1 MSQKKIVKSLFN
13 CHDKYIF
20 DRIRFN
26 KIFFMDSKLNTS
38 NPDTIT
44 YHTEELAYTILGGI
58 RLEGLDRLRVTIKI
72 EVVNRKF
79 QHYLNNPDIAA
90 LAIRQNL
97 DLYSITQVEKLARLI
112 ADRLEV
118 GVTQVH
124 KDLSNITAG
133 LESYRLQQITSKQQE
148 QSNISQPLT
157 EAERNTAIRF
167 LQQPNLLQ
175 LTNSMIG
182 SSGIVGE
189 ELNRLIMWLIYT
201 SRKTAK
207 PLHII
212 SMGSSGTGKSHLQ
225 EKVGELIPE
234 EDKIE
239 ITALTENAF
248 YYFDKAALGHK
259 LILIEDLDGI
269 LAALYPLRELQSKQ
283 RISKTI
289 TVKDRNGNTK
299 AIHLKVH
306 GPVCIAGCT
315 TKESIY
321 EDNANRCFLIHLDE
335 SQQQDER
342 IMDYQRKISAG
353 KINTADETQARQL
366 LQSVQKVLQPL
377 TVINPYA
384 EQLQIPK
391 EVFKQR
397 RTNAHYLAFIE
408 VIAFYKQYQRQWVAP
423 QSGEIIYHPDEPTR
437 PPTGS
442 NAFIEVTTEDIA
454 AANELLKQILLRKS
468 DELNGATRNYFEQL
482 KEHLVKTGQ
491 SSFTST
497 SIRNGLRIPIS
508 SVKRYN
514 AALMDAGLIKKME
527 GRNTKAHYYEIIAQE
542 EYAKLQSSIATALD
556 EALHKIQQPNG
567 SPPAQS
573 KTEPVKRKQIKE
585 LAQQPTEL

>member
-1 MSQKKIVKSLFN
+1 MALKIE
-13 CHDKYIF
+13 I
-20 DRIRFN
+20 
-26 KIFFMDSKLNTS
+26 S
-38 NPDTIT
+38 NPDAIT
-44 YHTEELAYTILGGI
+44 YATEEITYTILGGI

-118 GVTQVH
+118 GVTQVN
-124 KDLSNITAG
+124 KDISDITNE
-133 LESYRLQQITSKQQE
+133 LECYRLQQIESKQQE
-148 QSNISQPLT
+148 QGRQIKPLT
-157 EAERNTAIRF
+157 EQERTAAIAF
-167 LQQPNLLQ
+167 LKQQNLLQ
-175 LTNSMIG
+175 ATNELIG
-182 SSGIVGE
+182 KSGIVGE

-201 SRKTAK
+201 SRKTAR

-248 YYFDKAALGHK
+248 YYFDKAELGHK

-289 TVKDRNGNTK
+289 TVKDKNGNTK
-299 AIHLKVH
+299 TIHLKVH

-321 EDNANRCFLIHLDE
+321 EDNANRCFLINLDE
-335 SQQQDER
+335 SESQDER
-342 IMDYQRKISAG
+342 VMNYQRKISAG
-353 KINTADETQARQL
+353 KINTTDEIQARQL
-366 LQSVQKVLQPL
+366 LQNVQRILQPI

-384 EQLQIPK
+384 ELLHIPK

-408 VIAFYKQYQRQWVAP
+408 VITFFKQYERAQKVDEVT
-423 QSGEIIYHPDEPTR
+423 GEI
-437 PPTGS
+437 
-442 NAFIEVTTEDIA
+442 FIETTIEDIA
-454 AANELLKQILLRKS
+454 EANELLKQILLRKS

-482 KEHLVKTGQ
+482 KQALVQSKM
-491 SSFTST
+491 SSFTNT
-497 SIRNGLRIPIS
+497 SIRNHLRIPIS
-508 SVKRYN
+508 SVKRYH
-514 AALMDAGLIKKME
+514 AALLAFGLIRKVE
-527 GRNTKAHYYEIIAQE
+527 NRNTKAHYYEIITQE
-542 EYAKLQSSIATALD
+542 EYAALQNSIATALD
-556 EALHKIQQPNG
+556 EALQKVKQGPNG
-567 SPPAQS
+567 STTAQS
-573 KTEPVKRKQIKE
+573 KNELRKGKKIKVLDE
-585 LAQQPTEL
+585 QPTEV

>member
-1 MSQKKIVKSLFN
+1 MDLKIN
-13 CHDKYIF
+13 I
-20 DRIRFN
+20 
-26 KIFFMDSKLNTS
+26 S
-38 NPDTIT
+38 NPEAIT
-44 YHTEELAYTILGGI
+44 YQTEETCYTILGGI

-72 EVVNRKF
+72 EVLNRKF

-118 GVTQVH
+118 GVTAVS
-124 KDLSNITAG
+124 KDLSDITNE
-133 LESYRLQQITSKQQE
+133 LERYRLQQIESKQQE
-148 QSNISQPLT
+148 QNNIIRPLT
-157 EAERNTAIRF
+157 EAERTATIEF
-167 LQQPNLLQ
+167 LKKKNLLQ
-175 LTNSMIG
+175 ATNELIG
-182 SSGIVGE
+182 KSGIVGE

-269 LAALYPLRELQSKQ
+269 WKALYPLRELQSKQ

-289 TVKDRNGNTK
+289 TIKDKNGMTK
-299 AIHLKVH
+299 TIHLKVY

-321 EDNANRCFLIHLDE
+321 EDNANRCFLIYLDE
-335 SQQQDER
+335 SSEQDER

-353 KINTADETQARQL
+353 KINTTDENQAKQL
-366 LQSVQKVLQPL
+366 LQNVQSVLQPI
-377 TVINPYA
+377 TVINPFA
-384 EQLQIPK
+384 EQLKIPN
-391 EVFKQR
+391 EVFKKR

-408 VIAFYKQYQRQWVAP
+408 VITFFKQYEREQKVDEAT
-423 QSGEIIYHPDEPTR
+423 GEI
-437 PPTGS
+437 
-442 NAFIEVTTEDIA
+442 FIETTIEDIQE
-454 AANELLKQILLRKS
+454 ANGLLKEILLRKS
-468 DELNGATRNYFEQL
+468 DELNGATRNYFEEL
-482 KEHLVKTGQ
+482 KQHLAKSNQ

-497 SIRNGLRIPIS
+497 SIRNQLRIPIS
-508 SVKRYN
+508 SVKRYHV
-514 AALMDAGLIKKME
+514 ALMDAGLIKKIE
-527 GRNTKAHYYEIIAQE
+527 SRNTKAWHYEIISKE
-542 EYAKLQSSIATALD
+542 EYTKLQNSIGTALD
-556 EALHKIQQPNG
+556 EALQQIQQPT
-567 SPPAQS
+567 SPTAAQS
-573 KTEPVKRKQIKE
+573 KSEPKRVRKIKE
-585 LAQQPTEL
+585 LEQQPTTA

>member
-1 MSQKKIVKSLFN
+1 MEQKI
-13 CHDKYIF
+13 
-20 DRIRFN
+20 
-26 KIFFMDSKLNTS
+26 NTT
-38 NPDTIT
+38 NPEAIT
-44 YHTEELAYTILGGI
+44 YATEELGYTILGGI

-72 EVVNRKF
+72 EVLNRKF

-118 GVTQVH
+118 GVTAVSI
-124 KDLSNITAG
+124 DLSGITSE
-133 LESYRLQQITSKQQE
+133 LESYRLQQIESKQQE
-148 QSNISQPLT
+148 QNKIIRPLT
-157 EAERNTAIRF
+157 EAEKNAAIEF
-167 LQQPNLLQ
+167 LKSKNLLQ
-175 LTNSMIG
+175 ATNELIG
-182 SSGIVGE
+182 RSGIVGE

-289 TVKDRNGNTK
+289 TIKDKNGNTK
-299 AIHLKVH
+299 TIHLKVN

-315 TKESIY
+315 TKESVY
-321 EDNANRCFLIHLDE
+321 EDNANRCFLINLDE
-335 SQQQDER
+335 SEAQDER
-342 IMDYQRKISAG
+342 VMNYQRKISAG
-353 KINTADETQARQL
+353 KINTTDETQAQQL
-366 LQSVQKVLQPL
+366 LQNVQKVLQPI
-377 TVINPYA
+377 TVINPFA

-408 VIAFYKQYQRQWVAP
+408 VIAFYKQYQRKWTDP
-423 QSGEIIYHPDEPTR
+423 DTGEIVYNPDEPTN
-437 PPTGS
+437 PALTGK
-442 NAFIEVTTEDIA
+442 AFIEVTTEDIA
-454 AANELLKQILLRKS
+454 EANELLKEILLRKS
-468 DELNGATRNYFEQL
+468 DELNGATRNYFEEL
-482 KEHLVKTGQ
+482 KAYIVKSNQ
-491 SSFTST
+491 SSFTGT
-497 SIRNGLRIPIS
+497 SIRSQFRIPIS

-514 AALMDAGLIKKME
+514 AALLAAGLIRKVE
-527 GRNTKAHYYEIIAQE
+527 NRNTKAHYYEIISKE
-542 EYAKLQSSIATALD
+542 EYTKLQSSIATALD
-556 EALHKIQQPNG
+556 EALQRLN
-567 SPPAQS
+567 SPTPAQS
-573 KTEPVKRKQIKE
+573 KSEPRKRKQIKE
-585 LAQQPTEL
+585 LEEQPTTA